1 MCAMSPAPASAAAT
15 GRRSGKR
22 SDHRS
27 GHRSGGGSGHRS
39 GRAGAD
45 AERRA
50 RDLRQRLEPVAR
62 AGFVVSGLLHVLIG
76 VLAVRIALG
85 GSAGG
90 GSGGSADSSGA
101 LGEVARTPFGA
112 FALWA
117 AVVALAALGLWQ
129 LLDGALEARARDAK
143 EAAKGLGKGLV
154 FLALAGTALTF
165 ARGGSSSSESST
177 DDVTATLMGSPG
189 GALLVGAVGLAVLGG
204 GGFLVYKGC
213 SDEVRDDLG
222 GSGPG
227 GRAGGAALWAGR
239 AGYVAK
245 GLALAVVGVLFVVA
259 AVRSDPSQAG
269 GIDAAMRTLVG
280 FPFGVALLVAVGAG
294 FALYGVWCFVRARW
308 GEL

>member
-1 MCAMSPAPASAAAT
+1 MCAVSPSSAQAAAA
-15 GRRSGKR
+15 GR
-22 SDHRS
+22 
-27 GHRSGGGSGHRS
+27 
-39 GRAGAD
+39 RAGAD
-45 AERRA
+45 AEHRA
-50 RDLRQRLEPVAR
+50 RQVRQRLEPVAR

-85 GSAGG
+85 GGSGG

-129 LLDGALEARARDAK
+129 LLDGALEARAKDAK

-154 FLALAGTALTF
+154 FLALAGTALTY

-189 GALLVGAVGLAVLGG
+189 GALLVGAVGLAVLGAG
-204 GGFLVYKGC
+204 GYLVYKGC
-213 SDEVRDDLG
+213 SHKVREDLG
-222 GSGPG
+222 GSSAAPA

-245 GLALAVVGVLFVVA
+245 GVALAVVGVLFVVA
-259 AVRSDPSQAG
+259 AVRSDPSEAG

-280 FPFGVALLVAVGAG
+280 FPFGVALLVAVGVG

>member
-1 MCAMSPAPASAAAT
+1 MCAMPPASASTAA
-15 GRRSGKR
+15 
-22 SDHRS
+22 S
-27 GHRSGGGSGHRS
+27 GHSGRSSHTGHRGHRGQGSGRS
-39 GRAGAD
+39 AGAD

-50 RDLRQRLEPVAR
+50 RQARERLEPVAR

-76 VLAVRIALG
+76 ALAVRIALG
-85 GSAGG
+85 GSSGG
-90 GSGGSADSSGA
+90 SSGGSADSSGA

-129 LLDGALEARARDAK
+129 LLDGALEARAKQGK
-143 EAAKGLGKGLV
+143 EAAKGLGKGVV

-177 DDVTATLMGSPG
+177 DDATAALMGSPG
-189 GALLVGAVGLAVLGG
+189 GVLLVGAVGLAVVGG
-204 GGFLVYKGC
+204 GAFLVYKGC
-213 SDEVRDDLG
+213 SDKVRDDLG
-222 GSGPG
+222 GSSTARPGRRVGP
-227 GRAGGAALWAGR
+227 AALWAGR

-280 FPFGVALLVAVGAG
+280 APFGVALLVAVGVG

>member
-1 MCAMSPAPASAAAT
+1 MCAMSPSSASAAAA
-15 GRRSGKR
+15 GR
-22 SDHRS
+22 
-27 GHRSGGGSGHRS
+27 
-39 GRAGAD
+39 RAGAQ

-50 RDLRQRLEPVAR
+50 EELHRRLEPVAR

-85 GSAGG
+85 GGSG
-90 GSGGSADSSGA
+90 GSGGSGSADSSGA

-129 LLDGALEARARDAK
+129 LLDGALQARAKEGK
-143 EAAKGLGKGLV
+143 EAAKGFGKGVV

-204 GGFLVYKGC
+204 GGYLVYKGC
-213 SDEVRDDLG
+213 SEKVRDDLR
-222 GSGPG
+222 GSGPRG
-227 GRAGGAALWAGR
+227 SAGRAALWAGR
-239 AGYVAK
+239 VGYVAK
-245 GLALAVVGVLFVVA
+245 GVALAVVGVLFVVA
-259 AVRSDPSQAG
+259 AVRSDPSEAG

-280 FPFGVALLVAVGAG
+280 APFGVALLVAVGAG
-294 FALYGVWCFVRARW
+294 FVLYGAWCFVRARW

>member
-1 MCAMSPAPASAAAT
+1 MPPASSSTAA
-15 GRRSGKR
+15 
-22 SDHRS
+22 S
-27 GHRSGGGSGHRS
+27 GHSGHSGHTGHRGPRAQGSGRS
-39 GRAGAD
+39 PGAD
-45 AERRA
+45 ARRGA
-50 RDLRQRLEPVAR
+50 RQARERLEPVAR

-76 VLAVRIALG
+76 ALAVRIAL
-85 GSAGG
+85 GG

-129 LLDGALEARARDAK
+129 LLDGALEARAKEAK
-143 EAAKGLGKGLV
+143 EAAKGLGQGVV

-177 DDVTATLMGSPG
+177 DDATATLMGSPG
-189 GALLVGAVGLAVLGG
+189 GVLLVGAVGLAVVGG
-204 GGFLVYKGC
+204 GGYLVYKGC
-213 SDEVRDDLG
+213 SDKVRDDLG

-227 GRAGGAALWAGR
+227 GRAGRAALWAGR
-239 AGYVAK
+239 TGYVAK

-280 FPFGVALLVAVGAG
+280 APFGVALLVAVGVG